1 MCTAPSLVTDVF
13 TELLLCLFRRHDYRL
28 WYPEVT
34 LGSFTERREQSCVC
48 ASQQSHTYICTFPRV
63 EVNPGACPTPTK
75 RTIHNKNSGP
85 PWPPCVQRPPQG
97 AQPAPSPGVQLFLS
111 LLPGRNQTPILSDI
125 AVNLLFLLGV
135 STSCLVSLARRP
147 PTEAS
152 AAKEYLIECCHLLE
166 FSKNDLC
173 HSEGRRQSSPSWPC
187 LCLLTQPVSVGK

>member
-1 MCTAPSLVTDVF
+1 MTDVF

-34 LGSFTERREQSCVC
+34 LGSFTEQREQLCVC

-63 EVNPGACPTPTK
+63 EVNPGVCLRLQKGLYTTG
-75 RTIHNKNSGP
+75 TQG
-85 PWPPCVQRPPQG
+85 RPGLHAYRDLPK
-97 AQPAPSPGVQLFLS
+97 VHS
-111 LLPGRNQTPILSDI
+111 LLPSQVYSSYFLFSLAGTRPPILSDI
-125 AVNLLFLLGV
+125 AVNLLFLLGAF
-135 STSCLVSLARRP
+135 TSCLVSLARRS

-173 HSEGRRQSSPSWPC
+173 HSEGCRQSSPSWLC
-187 LCLLTQPVSVGK
+187 LCLFL

>member
-34 LGSFTERREQSCVC
+34 LGSFTERREQLCVC
-48 ASQQSHTYICTFPRV
+48 ASQQSRTYICTFPRV
-63 EVNPGACPTPTK
+63 EVNPGVCPTPTK
-75 RTIHNKNSGP
+75 RTIHNRNSGP

-97 AQPAPSPGVQLFLS
+97 AQPAPFPALS
-111 LLPGRNQTPILSDI
+111 FFFPWQEPDPPILSDI
-125 AVNLLFLLGV
+125 AVNLLFLLGAF
-135 STSCLVSLARRP
+135 TSCLVSLARRS

-173 HSEGRRQSSPSWPC
+173 HSEACRQSSPSWLC
-187 LCLLTQPVSVGK
+187 LCLFL